1 MEKKDNLDDLVQT
14 YYLINKQIKE
24 LEPIIPD
31 EIKLKIKQLEEQLES
46 LKMVIINEMN
56 SRSIKIHEN
65 NFFTV
70 RDSSSITTT
79 IDKEMSELLKK
90 DLPDVYSKY
99 SKVRAM
105 NKITVKEKKEEK

>member
-1 MEKKDNLDDLVQT
+1 VEEKDDLNNLVQT

-46 LKMVIINEMN
+46 LKMGIINEMN
-56 SRSIKIHEN
+56 SRNIKIHEN
-65 NFFTV
+65 KFFTV
-70 RDSSSITTT
+70 KDSSSITTT
-79 IDKEMSELLKK
+79 IDKEMSELLEK

-99 SKVRAM
+99 SKIRTT
-105 NKITVKEKKEEK
+105 NKITVKKKKEEK